1 MAHARKHLECAAQE
15 PLCAWI
21 EQGRLDYRP
30 FVSVEFPVAEIG
42 QAIDLLATREAS
54 KIFLRY

>member
-1 MAHARKHLECAAQE
+1 MADRALECPAQE
-15 PLCAWI
+15 SLCAWI
-21 EQGRLDYRP
+21 EQGLLVYRP
-30 FVSVEFPVAEIG
+30 FLSAEFPVTAVD